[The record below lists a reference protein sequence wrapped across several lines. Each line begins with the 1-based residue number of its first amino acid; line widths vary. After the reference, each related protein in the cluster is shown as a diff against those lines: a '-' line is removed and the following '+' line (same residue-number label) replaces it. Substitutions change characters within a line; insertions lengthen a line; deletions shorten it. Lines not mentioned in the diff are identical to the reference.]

1 MASSN
6 GGAVPSSGDE
16 KAKDYEPVK
25 TNPEAA
31 AAADEDSDEGKVRM
45 KKELGLLDGVA
56 IILGIIIGSGIS
68 TALFEG
74 YYTVIRAVCG
84 TPDKYV
90 GQPNINK
97 GLLDLAEILYV
108 AS

>member
-16 KAKDYEPVK
+16 TAKDYEPVK

-31 AAADEDSDEGKVRM
+31 AAAEEDSDEGKVRM

-56 IILGIIIGSGIS
+56 IILGIIIGSGI
-68 TALFEG
+68 
-74 YYTVIRAVCG
+74 
-84 TPDKYV
+84 
-90 GQPNINK
+90 
-97 GLLDLAEILYV
+97 
-108 AS
+108 